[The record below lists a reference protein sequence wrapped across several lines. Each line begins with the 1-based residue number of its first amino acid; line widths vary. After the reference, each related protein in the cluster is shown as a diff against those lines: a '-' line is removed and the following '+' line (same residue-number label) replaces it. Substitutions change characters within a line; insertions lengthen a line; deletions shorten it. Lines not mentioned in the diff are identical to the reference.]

1 MSKQET
7 SRQDGPKQDQP
18 GHKSN
23 KPNKG
28 NEDARKPDQETL
40 NTTDP
45 QEHMRGPV
53 SSVMQSIKEE
63 VEENDEEDREEAG
76 QEALK
81 AAGDG
86 KTGED
91 PSKAKK

>member
-1 MSKQET
+1 MPDK
-7 SRQDGPKQDQP
+7 DQP
-18 GHKSN
+18 GH

-28 NEDARKPDQETL
+28 NEDARQPDAETL

-53 SSVMQSIKEE
+53 SSMMQSIKEE

-76 QEALK
+76 HK
-81 AAGDG
+81 AAEAG
-86 KTGED
+86 KTG
-91 PSKAKK
+91 KARDNHSQKE